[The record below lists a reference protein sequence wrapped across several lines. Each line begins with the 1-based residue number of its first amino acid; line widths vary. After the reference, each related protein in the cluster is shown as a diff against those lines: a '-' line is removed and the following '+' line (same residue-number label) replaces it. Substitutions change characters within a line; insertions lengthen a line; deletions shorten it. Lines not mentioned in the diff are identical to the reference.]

1 MRGWIIDCYAD
12 TRDDSMVLWLW
23 TTQGVR
29 KIVDKK
35 FRPAF
40 FVWAPEEKM
49 AGLRSG
55 LRIAGIGEQTVEK
68 HRTWLG
74 EKKRDV
80 VKIVPDCYLSMMPTA
95 KMIDRWGLYRDYKLF
110 NVDFRMDHRYYLA
123 HGIFPMGLLDTG
135 ERYRHLDSPYR
146 LDYPFPDLKVMR
158 LDIKVN
164 ARHHIPTYEDPLRSA
179 SLAGDEVDG
188 SEEDILQGVLELVRR
203 KDPDIILTQNG
214 DSFYLPYLSH
224 RAEMLGMEFDLGRE
238 KGVRNAKGKSYF
250 TYGRIVYKPP
260 AQKLRG
266 RIHIDADSSFTFE
279 EGGLYGLIDM
289 ARLSRISLQEM
300 SRLSPGTAI
309 SSMQVNEAVRCGTL
323 VLWKKNL
330 PENFKTAGELIVSD
344 RGGFIYEPKVGIH
357 DRVAEFDFASL
368 YPSIMVVHNISPE
381 TLQCGCCPD
390 SRCIVPEIGYRIC
403 EKQTGLL
410 PRVLEPIVRRRIAL
424 KKLSKSGSRH
434 AKKYDSRAKALK
446 WILVTCFGYT
456 GYRNARFGRIECHEA
471 INAYGREILLRTSAL
486 AEQRGFRVLHGIVDS
501 LWLQGDGDNAAFAA
515 DVKKIEKIPLVLD
528 GIYNW
533 IVFLPNITTGVGAL
547 NRYYGVFESGEI
559 KIRGIALR
567 KHDTTTIVREL
578 QREMLDRLAKCKD
591 SNAFREAI
599 PEVLDI
605 VGEYVE
611 TIRSGSVPLDKL
623 VITKRISKEVEEYT
637 QHNESFAALQQMK
650 RNGFSVPPGE
660 AIEYVVLGGEERI
673 KVTKF
678 LEGDEVYEPEK
689 YVELALRAASELL
702 VPFGYDIATM
712 RTMYS
717 EEQEQGAAQQS
728 GPTHPPRLAWVPPA
742 ELEGDKPEPVVHQAE
757 LLAGQTVQEY
767 VAQGAEG
774 GEEQYREFAGEP
786 GQDG

>member
-23 TTQGVR
+23 TSQGVR
-29 KIVDKK
+29 KIVDRK

-49 AGLRSG
+49 AELRSG
-55 LRIAGIGEQTVEK
+55 LRIAGIGEQTVER

-74 EKKRDV
+74 ERKRDV
-80 VKIVPDCYLSMMPTA
+80 VKIVPDCYLSLMPTA

-123 HGIFPMGLLDTG
+123 HGIFPMGLLDTDNG
-135 ERYRHLDSPYR
+135 YRHLDSPYR
-146 LDYPFPDLKVMR
+146 LDYPMPDLKVMR
-158 LDIKVN
+158 LDIKVD
-164 ARHHIPTYEDPLRSA
+164 ARNHIPTYEDPLRSA

-188 SEEDILQGVLELVRR
+188 TEEDVLAGVLELVRH

-224 RAEMLGMEFDLGRE
+224 RAEMLGMEFDLGRD

-289 ARLSRISLQEM
+289 TRLSRISLQEM

-309 SSMQVNEAVRCGTL
+309 SSMQVNEAVRSGTL

-390 SRCIVPEIGYRIC
+390 SRRIVPEIGYRIC
-403 EKQTGLL
+403 EKETGLL
-410 PRVLEPIVRRRIAL
+410 PRVLKPIIKRRIDF
-424 KKLSKSGSRH
+424 KKLSKGGSRN
-434 AKKYDSRAKALK
+434 AKIYDSRAKALK
-446 WILVTCFGYT
+446 WVLVTCFGYT

-471 INAYGREILLRTSAL
+471 INAYGREILLRTAAL

-501 LWLQGDGDNAAFAA
+501 LWLQGDGDTEAFSA
-515 DVKKIEKIPLVLD
+515 DVKKLEKIPLVLD

-578 QREMLDRLAKCKD
+578 QQEMLDRLARCKG
-591 SNAFREAI
+591 SQQFREAI

-605 VGEYVE
+605 IGGYVE
-611 TIRSGSVPLDKL
+611 ALRSGSVPLDKL
-623 VITKRISKEVEEYT
+623 VIRKTVSKGVEEYT

-660 AIEYVVLGGEERI
+660 AIEYVVLGGEERV
-673 KVTKF
+673 KLAKF
-678 LEGDEVYEPEK
+678 LDGDEVYDPEK

-712 RTMYS
+712 RSMYS
-717 EEQEQGAAQQS
+717 EEKEQRATHQS
-728 GPTHPPRLAWVPPA
+728 GPARPNGLPGIAPA
-742 ELEGDKPEPVVHQAE
+742 ELEGDEAETTVHQAD

-774 GEEQYREFAGEP
+774 GEEQYRPFAGEA
-786 GQDG
+786 GEDG

>member
-12 TRDDSMVLWLW
+12 TKDDSMVLWLW
-23 TTQGVR
+23 TAKGVR
-29 KIVDKK
+29 KIVDRK

-40 FVWAPEEKM
+40 YVWAPEGKLAE
-49 AGLRSG
+49 LRSG
-55 LRIAGIGEQTVEK
+55 LSIAGIGEQTVEK

-80 VKIVPDCYLSMMPTA
+80 VKIVPDCYLSLMPTA
-95 KMIDRWGLYRDYKLF
+95 KMIDRWGLYRDYRLF

-135 ERYRHLDSPYR
+135 ERYHHLDQPYR
-146 LDYPFPDLKVMR
+146 LDYPIPNLKVMR

-164 ARHHIPTYEDPLRSA
+164 ARNHIPTYEDPLRSA
-179 SLAGDEVDG
+179 SLGGDEVDG
-188 SEEDILQGVLELVRR
+188 TEEDVLQGVLELVRR

-224 RAEMLGMEFDLGRE
+224 RAEKLGMEFDLGRE

-289 ARLSRISLQEM
+289 TRMSRISLQEM

-381 TLQCGCCPD
+381 TLQCDCCPD
-390 SRCIVPEIGYRIC
+390 SRLIVPEIGYRIC
-403 EKQTGLL
+403 ERGPGLL
-410 PRVLEPIVRRRIAL
+410 PRVLGPIVHRRLAL
-424 KKLSKSGSRH
+424 KKLAKSGSRN
-434 AKKYDSRAKALK
+434 AKKYDSLAKALK
-446 WILVTCFGYT
+446 WLLVTCFGYT

-471 INAYGREILLRTSAL
+471 INAFGREILLRTSAL

-501 LWLQGDGDNAAFAA
+501 LWLQGDGDTEAFAT

-547 NRYYGVFESGEI
+547 NRYYGVFESGEV

-578 QREMLDRLAKCKD
+578 QQAMLDRLAKCKD
-591 SNAFREAI
+591 SREFREAI

-605 VGEYVE
+605 VGGYVE
-611 TIRSGSVPLDKL
+611 TLRSGSVPLDKL
-623 VITKRISKEVEEYT
+623 VIRKSVSKELEEYT
-637 QHNESFAALQQMK
+637 QHNESFEALQQMK

-660 AIEYVVLGGEERI
+660 AIEYVVLAGEERV
-673 KVTKF
+673 KVAKF
-678 LEGDEVYEPEK
+678 LDGDETYDPEK
-689 YVELALRAASELL
+689 YVELSLRAASELL

-712 RTMYS
+712 RMLFS
-717 EEQEQGAAQQS
+717 NEEEQGAARDT
-728 GPTHPPRLAWVPPA
+728 GATDPPRPVGIAPA
-742 ELEGDKPEPVVHQAE
+742 ELERYETEPAVDHAD
-757 LLAGQTVQEY
+757 LFTGQTVQEY
-767 VAQGAEG
+767 VAEGAEG
-774 GEEQYREFAGEP
+774 GEEQYLPFAGES
-786 GQDG
+786 GDDG